1 MLILLPPKYPRRPR
15 RKVRTDSVAPPAP
28 LQVLSTE
35 TVFDSDAIYVF
46 ATFNTT
52 EESPLNGVESA
63 DTVKWNA
70 RYDGQRFTG
79 QALTLMAYN
88 VIRVGLFV
96 PTSDPG
102 DDELN
107 YTNNP

>member
-1 MLILLPPKYPRRPR
+1 MPVKVPPLPFLRRR
-15 RKVRTDSVAPPAP
+15 RKNPAKPQPAP

-35 TVFDSDAIYVF
+35 TIFDSDAIYVF

-63 DTVKWNA
+63 DPGKWNA
-70 RYDGQRFTG
+70 RYDGQRYTG

-88 VIRVGLFV
+88 VIRVGMFV

-102 DDELN
+102 D
-107 YTNNP
+107 